1 MRAFI
6 GLLIFVASLWIIE
19 IADTLG
25 NFGLEN
31 YGILPRNV
39 TGLRGIP
46 LSVFL
51 HADFNHL
58 ISNTAPLIVLGG
70 LISMRGAKRLLASS
84 VFITLVSGAFVWL
97 MAGVVSGY
105 GIHIGASGLV
115 FGYFGYLAARGLYER
130 SLNSISHFGCGN
142 SLVRHHNLRHYS
154 NGRIR
159 VVGRASV
166 RSDSGSS
173 LCGACRERG
182 AKTGCGR
189 GFLSLNVSCP
199 CFSRSRRAEQESGIS
214 GGRTPM
220 IGYIAKRRVQLFL
233 PCWRLWIAEWRAI
246 RGSRFPSSRGQ
257 AWREMAL
264 VWHIQVDIVS
274 ASFSSSSES
283 ESDAANFSSCQF
295 QFNRV

>member
-130 SLNSISHFGCGN
+130 SLNSIIISVVVIVLYGTIIFGIIPTDEFVSWEGHLFGLIAGVLYAG
-142 SLVRHHNLRHYS
+142 LV
-154 NGRIR
+154 GKEAPKPDADE
-159 VVGRASV
+159 ASQ
-166 RSDSGSS
+166 RD
-173 LCGACRERG
+173 
-182 AKTGCGR
+182 
-189 GFLSLNVSCP
+189 
-199 CFSRSRRAEQESGIS
+199 
-214 GGRTPM
+214 
-220 IGYIAKRRVQLFL
+220 
-233 PCWRLWIAEWRAI
+233 
-246 RGSRFPSSRGQ
+246 
-257 AWREMAL
+257 
-264 VWHIQVDIVS
+264 
-274 ASFSSSSES
+274 
-283 ESDAANFSSCQF
+283 
-295 QFNRV
+295 